1 MDWDRI
7 ERNWKHFKDNARR
20 HWVKLT
26 DEQLVA
32 VAGDRDRLAA
42 TIQQVYGMSKDIAE
56 KQLTAWQG
64 AQKTRSPFK

>member
-1 MDWDRI
+1 MNWDRI
-7 ERNWKHFKDNARR
+7 ERNWQHFKGNAGR

-32 VAGDRDRLAA
+32 VAGNRDRLAA

-56 KQLTAWQG
+56 KQLAAWQG
-64 AQKTRSPFK
+64 AQKDRSPFR